1 MRMSCACARAA
12 GWYIHACAR
21 ARACAH
27 AAGLVAA
34 DAEDECVRPRAGTS
48 AALEEAVVEV
58 ILLGPAVARP
68 PLVHHLAA
76 EEIGEARAS
85 DGALAEGVVPER
97 GIAIV
102 ASAGTAEKRGEACE
116 GRACLPVSVRWV
128 VGRRQAEGPRAC
140 APSKR
145 LRIWLS
151 PTKWSHGQRVRMQWR
166 ASPSGTASKAQ
177 DAHHSST
184 QPATALRTQRPR
196 ARPST
201 QG

>member
-1 MRMSCACARAA
+1 MCAC
-12 GWYIHACAR
+12 
-21 ARACAH
+21 
-27 AAGLVAA
+27 GLVAA
-34 DAEDECVRPRAGTS
+34 DAEDECVRPRAGTC

-76 EEIGEARAS
+76 EEVGEARAS
-85 DGALAEGVVPER
+85 DGALAQRVIPER
-97 GIAIV
+97 GITII
-102 ASAGTAEKRGEACE
+102 ASAGAAEKRGQACEE
-116 GRACLPVSVRWV
+116 GRACLLASVRWV

-151 PTKWSHGQRVRMQWR
+151 PTKWSHGQRVRMQLR